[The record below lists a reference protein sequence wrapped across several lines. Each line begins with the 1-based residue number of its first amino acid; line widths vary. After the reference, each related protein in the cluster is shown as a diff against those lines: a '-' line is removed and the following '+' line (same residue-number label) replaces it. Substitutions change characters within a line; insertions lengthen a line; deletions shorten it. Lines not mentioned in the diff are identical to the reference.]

1 MSTENV
7 LECQMRVDDAQL
19 KSELLFGRSCRPL
32 LPSQQV
38 CFTPNI
44 LECIRNFLEEKGT
57 SAGFSAPGRLMCSK
71 SAGDFFIFYN
81 KFK

>member
-1 MSTENV
+1 
-7 LECQMRVDDAQL
+7 MRVDDAHL

-44 LECIRNFLEEKGT
+44 LECIRNFLEENGT
-57 SAGFSAPGRLMCSK
+57 SAGFQHL
-71 SAGDFFIFYN
+71 AGSCAVNQQGILLFLIIN
-81 KFK
+81 

>member
-1 MSTENV
+1 
-7 LECQMRVDDAQL
+7 MRVDDAHL
-19 KSELLFGRSCRPL
+19 KSSLLFGRSCRPL

-57 SAGFSAPGRLMCSK
+57 CAGFLATGRLMCTK
-71 SAGDFFIFYN
+71 SAEDFIIFYD
-81 KFK
+81 KFR